1 MDMRLEDLAAFGVP
15 HERLK
20 ELEKEFAERDAYI
33 DQQLREAAEARE
45 ERRRNAVPITP
56 QQRAEMER
64 KVEER
69 DFKRWK
75 AGELQSD
82 WPQPDK
88 AWGHV
93 DRGPLWHIVK
103 ARIARAKAAASQS
116 KRPKSLSQQQ
126 MQQQQ

>member
-1 MDMRLEDLAAFGVP
+1 
-15 HERLK
+15 
-20 ELEKEFAERDAYI
+20 
-33 DQQLREAAEARE
+33 
-45 ERRRNAVPITP
+45 
-56 QQRAEMER
+56 MER
-64 KVEER
+64 KVEETRKAVEER